1 MKYRVEIAKK
11 AKKELDSL
19 PINTQENIA
28 EGIGRL
34 GNNPDDPALDVK
46 KLKNDPEADYRL
58 RVGSYRIK
66 FNRHNTI
73 KIISIIRV
81 VHRKDAYK

>member
-1 MKYRVEIAKK
+1 MIYRVEIEKK

-19 PINTQENIA
+19 PINARERIA
-28 EGIGRL
+28 EGIGLL
-34 GNNPDDPALDVK
+34 GNNPDNPMLDIK
-46 KLKNDPEADYRL
+46 KLKNDKDANYRL

-66 FNRHNTI
+66 FNRDNTI
-73 KIISIIRV
+73 RIISIIRI